1 MAQRPRIKLEL
12 TPASIKTIDDIQVL
26 LDTSTRAEAAR
37 RSIYLAH
44 LLLQKRA
51 DGVEIV
57 LRKDGEEEVL
67 VLS

>member
-12 TPASIKTIDDIQVL
+12 TPDSIKAIDDIQVL
-26 LDTSTRAEAAR
+26 LDASTRAEAAR
-37 RSIYLAH
+37 RSIH
-44 LLLQKRA
+44 LVHILLQKRA

-67 VLS
+67 VFS